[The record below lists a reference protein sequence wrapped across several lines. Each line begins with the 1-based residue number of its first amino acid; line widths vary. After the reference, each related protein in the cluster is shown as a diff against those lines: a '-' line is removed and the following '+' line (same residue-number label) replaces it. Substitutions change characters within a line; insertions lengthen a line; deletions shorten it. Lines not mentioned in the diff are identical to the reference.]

1 MWQPIVVGV
10 LLAVVFFGGVA
21 FVLKQRHAPPSP
33 RFQSRSPT
41 ALFCFRSLCLAFYLV
56 VLVAQWVQSGFASY
70 NFYTFWNFNLQAV
83 YFGWTLLACVV
94 GSVNSRGL
102 NTLFDVV
109 FANSFVV
116 ATVFWLVLYSPK
128 YGVTWLQMAQHGVNS
143 MLLGLE
149 FALNDFSVQPRSMA
163 YASFLLPDV
172 FAAFAWVAREGWLN
186 YWVYSFLNVYK
197 VASPLWYVG
206 ILLGHCVFFGLA
218 VCLSKGKQCVRR
230 DANDLA
236 SPLMRESTSVAKV

>member
-10 LLAVVFFGGVA
+10 LLALVFVGAVA
-21 FVLKQRHAPPSP
+21 VGLKQRHSPPP
-33 RFQSRSPT
+33 ARFQSRSPT
-41 ALFCFRSLCLAFYLV
+41 ALLCFRSLCLAFYLV
-56 VLVAQWVQSGFASY
+56 VLVAQWIKSGFAAY

-83 YFGWTLLACVV
+83 YFAWTLLACVV

-116 ATVFWLVLYSPK
+116 AAVFWGVLYSPK
-128 YGVTWLQMAQHGVNS
+128 YGVTWLQVAQHGVNS
-143 MLLGLE
+143 VLLLLE
-149 FALNDFSVQPRSMA
+149 FALNDFSVQPRSLI

-172 FAAFAWVAREGWLN
+172 FAAFAWVARECWLD

-197 VASPLWYVG
+197 GASPLWYVG
-206 ILLGHCVFFGLA
+206 MLLGHCVFFGLA
-218 VCLSKGKQCVRR
+218 IGLSKLKQSVRR
-230 DANDLA
+230 DATELT
-236 SPLMRESTSVAKV
+236 SPLVRESISVQKV

>member
-1 MWQPIVVGV
+1 MWQPIVIGV
-10 LLAVVFFGGVA
+10 LLALVFVGAVA
-21 FVLKQRHAPPSP
+21 VGLKQRHSPPP
-33 RFQSRSPT
+33 R
-41 ALFCFRSLCLAFYLV
+41 ALLCFRYLCLAFYLV
-56 VLVAQWVQSGFASY
+56 VLVAQWIKSGFAAY

-83 YFGWTLLACVV
+83 YFAWTLLACVV

-116 ATVFWLVLYSPK
+116 AAVFWGVLYSPK
-128 YGVTWLQMAQHGVNS
+128 YGVTWLQVAQHGVNS
-143 MLLGLE
+143 VLLLLE
-149 FALNDFSVQPRSMA
+149 FALNDFSVQPRSLI

-172 FAAFAWVAREGWLN
+172 FAAFAWVARECWLD

-206 ILLGHCVFFGLA
+206 MLLGHCL
-218 VCLSKGKQCVRR
+218 KQSVRR
-230 DANDLA
+230 DATELA
-236 SPLMRESTSVAKV
+236 SPLMRESISVQKV